1 MNRTREYAP
10 AKINWYL
17 SVGAKRADGYH
28 DIVSLMQTVSLCD
41 ELVVAFDAGEGISL
55 TVSGNNACPAGE
67 SNLVCRAAALFLQE
81 TGRKHSVTLH
91 LEKRIPMA
99 AGLAG
104 GSADAAATLRACNRL
119 AGYPL
124 SEGELATLGAKLGSD
139 IPFCLSGGLALCSG
153 RGERVTPLTAPA
165 PYALLLVNTGEPV
178 STGAAYAMLD
188 STPRG
193 GNADWRE
200 AYRALIERDFD
211 ALGDYLVN
219 DFTRPILPT
228 CPQAYS
234 AYRALAAVGGIALM
248 SGSGSTV
255 FGVFR
260 DTEAAEKAK
269 TEIGGYPFV
278 TVVSTEQKN

>member
-1 MNRTREYAP
+1 MNKTREYAP

-17 SVGAKRADGYH
+17 RVGEKRADGYH

-41 ELVVAFDAGEGISL
+41 ELEVAFDAGEGISF
-55 TVSGNNACPAGE
+55 TVTGNDACPADE
-67 SNLVCRAAALFLQE
+67 NNLVCRAAALFLQE
-81 TGRKHSVTLH
+81 TGLKHSIALH
-91 LEKRIPMA
+91 LEKKIPMA

-124 SEGELATLGAKLGSD
+124 TDGDLATLGARLGSD
-139 IPFCLSGGLALCSG
+139 IPFCLTGGLAICCG
-153 RGERVTPLTAPA
+153 RGERVTPLAAPA

-178 STGAAYAMLD
+178 STAAAYAMLD
-188 STPRG
+188 STLRR
-193 GNADWRE
+193 GNADWRA

-211 ALGDYLVN
+211 AFRECLTN

-228 CPQAYS
+228 CPRAYR
-234 AYRALAAVGGIALM
+234 AYRALSEMGGVALM

-260 DTEAAEKAK
+260 DTESAERAM
-269 TEIGGYPFV
+269 TAIGDCPFV
-278 TVVSTEQKN
+278 TVVSTEQKT

>member
-41 ELVVAFDAGEGISL
+41 ELEVAFDAGEGISL
-55 TVSGNNACPAGE
+55 TVAGNDACPADE
-67 SNLVCRAAALFLQE
+67 NNLVCRAAALFLQE
-81 TGRKHSVTLH
+81 TGIKNAVTLH
-91 LEKRIPMA
+91 LDKRIPMA

-124 SEGELATLGAKLGSD
+124 SERELATLGAKLGSD
-139 IPFCLSGGLALCSG
+139 IPFCLSGGLALCCG
-153 RGERVTPLTAPA
+153 RGERVTPLAAPA

-228 CPQAYS
+228 CPQAYG
-234 AYRALAAVGGIALM
+234 AYRELAAAGGIALM

-269 TEIGGYPFV
+269 TEIGDYPFV

>member
-1 MNRTREYAP
+1 MNKTREYAP

-17 SVGAKRADGYH
+17 RVGEKRADGYH

-41 ELVVAFDAGEGISL
+41 ELEVAFDAGEGISL
-55 TVSGNNACPAGE
+55 TVTGNNACPADE
-67 SNLVCRAAALFLQE
+67 NNLVCRAAALFLQE
-81 TGRKHSVTLH
+81 TGLKHSIALH
-91 LEKRIPMA
+91 LEKKIPMA

-124 SEGELATLGAKLGSD
+124 TNGDLATLGARLGSD
-139 IPFCLSGGLALCSG
+139 IPFCLTGGLSLCCG
-153 RGERVTPLTAPA
+153 RGERVTPIAAPA
-165 PYALLLVNTGEPV
+165 PYTLLLVNTGEPV
-178 STGAAYAMLD
+178 STAAAYAMLN
-188 STPRG
+188 STPRR
-193 GNADWRE
+193 GNADWRA

-211 ALGDYLVN
+211 AFRMCLTN

-228 CPQAYS
+228 CPRAYR
-234 AYRALAAVGGIALM
+234 AYRALSEMGEVALM

-260 DTEAAEKAK
+260 DTESAEKAK
-269 TEIGGYPFV
+269 TAIGDCPFV
-278 TVVSTEQKN
+278 TVVSTEQKT

>member
-1 MNRTREYAP
+1 MNKTREYAP

-17 SVGAKRADGYH
+17 RVGEKRADGYH

-41 ELVVAFDAGEGISL
+41 ELEVAFDAGEGISL
-55 TVSGNNACPAGE
+55 TVTGNDACPADE
-67 SNLVCRAAALFLQE
+67 NNLVCRAAALFLQE
-81 TGRKHSVTLH
+81 TGRNHLVSLR

-124 SEGELATLGAKLGSD
+124 TDGDLATLGARLGSD
-139 IPFCLSGGLALCSG
+139 IPFCLTGGLAICCG
-153 RGERVTPLTAPA
+153 RGERVTPLDAPA
-165 PYALLLVNTGEPV
+165 PYTLVLVNTGEPV
-178 STGAAYAMLD
+178 STAAAYAILD
-188 STPRG
+188 STPRR
-193 GNADWRE
+193 GNADWRA

-211 ALGDYLVN
+211 AFRECLTN

-228 CPQAYS
+228 CPRAYR
-234 AYRALAAVGGIALM
+234 AYRALSEMGGVPLM

-260 DTEAAEKAK
+260 DTESAEKAK
-269 TEIGGYPFV
+269 TAIGDCPFV
-278 TVVSTEQKN
+278 TVVSTEQKT

>member
-41 ELVVAFDAGEGISL
+41 ELEVAFDAGEGISL

-81 TGRKHSVTLH
+81 TGIKNAVTLH
-91 LEKRIPMA
+91 LDKRIPMA

-104 GSADAAATLRACNRL
+104 GSADAAATLQACNRL

-139 IPFCLSGGLALCSG
+139 IPFCLSGGLALCCG

-228 CPQAYS
+228 CPQAYG
-234 AYRALAAVGGIALM
+234 AYRALAAAGGIALM

-269 TEIGGYPFV
+269 TENGGYPFV